1 MNILKKQDGKVVSMN
16 TSAAAFSTY
25 PSKGD
30 SFETD
35 YLKSYY
41 DVLAGSYP
49 KMKRIS
55 FSC

>member
-41 DVLAGSYP
+41 DVLKGSYP
-49 KMKRIS
+49 KMKKNW
-55 FSC
+55 F